1 MKECH
6 PGLRNPEYLLS
17 GPRRKP
23 ESYSWLADPY
33 FERSSFGDLSLSL
46 SLSLLPCSGGLHNS
60 CSPQPRLGFTLVP
73 VWQTKIR

>member
-6 PGLRNPEYLLS
+6 PGLRSPEYLLS

-46 SLSLLPCSGGLHNS
+46 SFPVVVASTTAVHH
-60 CSPQPRLGFTLVP
+60 SPG
-73 VWQTKIR
+73 